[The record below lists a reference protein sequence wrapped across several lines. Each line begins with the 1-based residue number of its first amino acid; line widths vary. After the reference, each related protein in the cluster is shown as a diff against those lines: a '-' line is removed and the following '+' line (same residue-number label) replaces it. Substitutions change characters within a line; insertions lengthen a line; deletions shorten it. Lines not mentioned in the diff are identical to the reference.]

1 MYASSCGWSFALIG
15 TATSLACHA
24 PKSVS
29 KNCGQFVIAIPTHV
43 PGVQPRARS
52 AAAIAAVRAPSRP

>member
-1 MYASSCGWSFALIG
+1 MG
-15 TATSLACHA
+15 TATSPACQA

-29 KNCGQFVIAIPTHV
+29 KNWGQFVIASPTQV

-52 AAAIAAVRAPSRP
+52 APAIAAVRAPSRP

>member
-1 MYASSCGWSFALIG
+1 MG
-15 TATSLACHA
+15 TATRPACHA

-43 PGVQPRARS
+43 PGAQPLARS
-52 AAAIAAVRAPSRP
+52 AAAIAAVRAPSLP